1 MNIQTLLMLL
11 LLNFVLG
18 CEGPPTPRAN
28 TTPNPKAN
36 STSQASHVLLNHT
49 VPVSNVTIREHA
61 QGPELTERQ
70 FTMLYS
76 NGKSLLADD
85 PLLSGWHCF
94 PWCTVLFNSGGK
106 AYTARL
112 YLDGVVTWTNAENEK
127 GAFTFS
133 SLPKGRP
140 N

>member
-1 MNIQTLLMLL
+1 MKTQSLFMLL
-11 LLNFVLG
+11 LLHFVLG
-18 CEGPPTPRAN
+18 CGGPPVAPAGS
-28 TTPNPKAN
+28 P
-36 STSQASHVLLNHT
+36 STASHVLLDHAASVTNI
-49 VPVSNVTIREHA
+49 TIRELA

-70 FTMLYS
+70 FTTLYT
-76 NGKSLLADD
+76 NGVSLWDDD
-85 PLLSGWHCF
+85 PLLTGWYCF

-133 SLPKGRP
+133 SLPKGPP